1 MGDDLDG
8 ERDAATWEAAAVML
22 HNQTQRLLAS
32 LRAARKDR
40 RIPQEVVGL
49 GQVLTV
55 ASRADMLR
63 AVEASRWQRDAERWR
78 TEARKLRRAVWAL
91 AGVSGLSLLVA
102 VGALACCLSS
112 ADP

>member
-1 MGDDLDG
+1 MGDDLDD

-32 LRAARKDR
+32 LRAARRDK

-49 GQVLTV
+49 GKVLTIG
-55 ASRADMLR
+55 ARADMLR

-78 TEARKLRRAVWAL
+78 ADARRLRRAVWAL
-91 AGVSGLSLLVA
+91 AGVSVLSLVVA
-102 VGALACCLSS
+102 VWALVYCATST
-112 ADP
+112 AP